1 MSAITKIK
9 DFEFFDAQ
17 DAPVKAAILRR
28 LTAVLEAKQAARGDI
43 KDTLVRIGVKNG
55 VAWQTVHRWIK
66 DYDEF
71 GEAGLADERKG
82 KRGFHVPHL
91 AVSWVRGLYHQH
103 QRANDVSREVY
114 RTVRTRYEKWLATG
128 DPQWAIPGYDYP
140 PPRSCSVSGDPEG
153 LSYKTI
159 CRMMPDNFERQ
170 LTTRGQKEA
179 STSLPYVLTT
189 RRGSRVL
196 SRICYDDQEYDTIVQ
211 GGLML
216 TGLPSASRPVGFNS
230 LDFYTGLHL
239 DHILRYRYT
248 EQNEDTKKKTKK
260 TLTGKDF
267 TWFSIAGLQKH
278 GYRTDELGTT
288 QIFEHGTANAWANK
302 DMSTI
307 AGLHS
312 YADAIFAVTDKHVS
326 VSQSGKFNTPAF
338 EGMYFKPQSTGNFR
352 FKTWIESAFRL
363 VRTYMQALPGPT
375 GLSYHVAPEELYGIQ
390 KREEQLLK
398 ALTQLSHYHA
408 DLIRRHLMTF
418 TEFGNLVMHIYQ
430 AINQTTDHDLEAW
443 AECGFTYPVWRADVT
458 SATWHTDA
466 DLQLL
471 DEFDRKIMLAKI
483 AKDSRLTTELNYSRA
498 QAYEQ
503 EIKRDKAHIR
513 KLQDQHV
520 GYLVPTDWAHTL
532 AIKANH
538 TIIVP
543 SINGAPP
550 QSFVAQT
557 KDHLTRTTFMAG
569 QELLCF
575 HNPFIPEKLII
586 HDLNGNYRATLYQN
600 TAAEAWNYDRTIEQ
614 LEVRSQVKHD
624 LSLQTRDEMRDVT
637 ATRTANEQ
645 HNDRLLKGLPVT
657 DEEIALDRI
666 AKADARTASRYQKSL
681 EEEAAAAI
689 SRITL
694 PEE

>member
-1 MSAITKIK
+1 
-9 DFEFFDAQ
+9 
-17 DAPVKAAILRR
+17 
-28 LTAVLEAKQAARGDI
+28 
-43 KDTLVRIGVKNG
+43 
-55 VAWQTVHRWIK
+55 
-66 DYDEF
+66 
-71 GEAGLADERKG
+71 
-82 KRGFHVPHL
+82 
-91 AVSWVRGLYHQH
+91 
-103 QRANDVSREVY
+103 
-114 RTVRTRYEKWLATG
+114 
-128 DPQWAIPGYDYP
+128 
-140 PPRSCSVSGDPEG
+140 
-153 LSYKTI
+153 
-159 CRMMPDNFERQ
+159 MMPEDHERQ

-179 STSLPYVLTT
+179 SNSLPFILTT

-248 EQNEDTKKKTKK
+248 EVDENTLKKTKR

-307 AGLHS
+307 AGMHS
-312 YADAIFAVTDKHVS
+312 YADAIFAVTGGNVS

-375 GLSYHVAPEELYGIQ
+375 GLSYHVAPEELHGIQ

-398 ALTQLSHYHA
+398 ALTKLSPYHA

-443 AECGFTYPVWRADVT
+443 AECGFTYPVWRSDLT
-458 SATWHTDA
+458 SNTWHTDD
-466 DLQLL
+466 DLKLL
-471 DEFDRKIMLAKI
+471 DEFDRKIILAKI
-483 AKDSRLTTELNYSRA
+483 GKDSRLTTELSYSRA
-498 QAYEQ
+498 QAYKQ
-503 EIKRDKAHIR
+503 EIERDKAHIR

-520 GYLVPTDWAHTL
+520 GYLVPTDWANKLT
-532 AIKANH
+532 IKANH
-538 TIIVP
+538 TIITP
-543 SINGAPP
+543 SRDAAPP
-550 QSFVAQT
+550 LTFVAQT
-557 KDHLTRTTFMAG
+557 KDQLSRTTFMAG

-600 TAAEAWNYDRTIEQ
+600 TAAEAWNYERTLEQ
-614 LEVRSQVKHD
+614 LEVRSQVRHD

-637 ATRTANEQ
+637 ATRTANEA
-645 HNDRLLKGLPVT
+645 HNDRLIKGQPVT
-657 DEEIALDRI
+657 PEEIAAARSESANQAVSTRRHRSWAEHLDQDQVNDAI
-666 AKADARTASRYQKSL
+666 APENDHPTPISHETIANYL
-681 EEEAAAAI
+681 ED
-689 SRITL
+689 
-694 PEE
+694 